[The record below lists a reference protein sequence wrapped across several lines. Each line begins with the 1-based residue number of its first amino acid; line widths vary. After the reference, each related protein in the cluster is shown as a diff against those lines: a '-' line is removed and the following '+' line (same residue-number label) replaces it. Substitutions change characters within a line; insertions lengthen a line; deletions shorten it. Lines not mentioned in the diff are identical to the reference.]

1 MIAGAY
7 GSLFTGIGGLDL
19 ALEAVGFGPPAWQ
32 VENDSFC
39 RSILSKRWPG
49 TTRFAD
55 VRDAGAHNLAP
66 VRIIAGGPPCQ
77 PVSVAGLGEA
87 QSDERWIWPEFA
99 RIVGELRPEYVFV
112 ENVSGL
118 LTAGHGSAFGEVL
131 GSLASLGFA
140 AEWGCFRASDVGA
153 PHRRERVFL
162 LAYSDHERRA
172 ARQERRESEERR
184 RAVDDSQSRD
194 VAHADRAR
202 LRPEEER
209 EGCTGVR
216 TARGSGADVADAG
229 RVLQQRGQ
237 PKRVRGSAVPPVTL
251 AGGEGLADADQ
262 PARRPPQPAV
272 GRVSDGISRRLDPP
286 RWPAGRFEDQHPW
299 EPPRTEH
306 GIPFHPA
313 RLKALGNA
321 VVWPQAALAF
331 VTLFER
337 LHSTR

>member
-7 GSLFTGIGGLDL
+7 GSLFTGVGGLDL

-87 QSDERWIWPEFA
+87 QSDERWLWPEFA

-172 ARQERRESEERR
+172 AQQERRESEERR
-184 RAVDDSQSRD
+184 RAVDGSQSRD

-216 TARGSGADVADAG
+216 TARGSGAG
-229 RVLQQRGQ
+229 
-237 PKRVRGSAVPPVTL
+237 
-251 AGGEGLADADQ
+251 
-262 PARRPPQPAV
+262 RPPQSAV

-306 GIPFHPA
+306 GIPFRPA